1 LAALKVV
8 GSAPATLAAKLLDA
22 LWCVSVLLD
31 LGTREGILDFGDFAS
46 GTFIFLGG
54 VVDLPTLGSIAIG
67 NFATEALGSIVD
79 TNPFP
84 LVVVEG
90 IKGQELHTLT
100 TRRCGCAAVSE
111 GWPVH
116 GFSSQ
121 GLQQEPGSLG
131 HASVKEEGWK
141 GPQDE
146 AVVSAAD
153 ATGSD
158 GAEGGIDFLVYVEVQ
173 QHGR

>member
-1 LAALKVV
+1 MV
-8 GSAPATLAAKLLDA
+8 GSAPATLEAELLIA
-22 LWCVSVLLD
+22 LWCVSVLLE
-31 LGTREGILDFGDFAS
+31 LGARECILDFGDFAS

-67 NFATEALGSIVD
+67 KFATEALGAVVD
-79 TNPFP
+79 TNPLP

-90 IKGQELHTLT
+90 IEGLELQTLT
-100 TRRCGCAAVSE
+100 TGRCGCTALSE
-111 GWPVH
+111 GWPVY
-116 GFSSQ
+116 GVSPQ
-121 GLQQEPGSLG
+121 GLQQEPGPLG